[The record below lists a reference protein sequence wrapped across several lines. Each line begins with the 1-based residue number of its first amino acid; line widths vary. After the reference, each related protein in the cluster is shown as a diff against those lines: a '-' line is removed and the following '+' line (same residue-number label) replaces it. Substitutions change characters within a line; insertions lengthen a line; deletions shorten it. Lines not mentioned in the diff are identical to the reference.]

1 MNKNKSQYI
10 YIDTCRCTTKT
21 AFNEIF
27 HLDIWLS
34 WLGGVVISDVEW
46 LSSLQLFFVFLIDC
60 KPNLVDI
67 IVTLSNYLPDEVLKI
82 HYTMIKSNGFS
93 FYYIVFF
100 ITLKNVDLNTKSISH
115 RWGISFR
122 SKSSIYVFA
131 ENKSVWWWMYIQ
143 K

>member
-1 MNKNKSQYI
+1 MAVLIGWSSDKW
-10 YIDTCRCTTKT
+10 CGVTKQFAT
-21 AFNEIF
+21 
-27 HLDIWLS
+27 
-34 WLGGVVISDVEW
+34 
-46 LSSLQLFFVFLIDC
+46 FFVFLIDC

-115 RWGISFR
+115 RWGISFH
-122 SKSSIYVFA
+122 SKWSVYVFA
-131 ENKSVWWWMYIQ
+131 EHESI
-143 K
+143 